1 MFEEL
6 SEKHGEEFV
15 ERAIEAVKAEENKD
29 KEDFSESD
37 WNWVGKLASKL
48 EETDSKDYGE
58 STDEDQANEEE
69 LDAPGEE
76 VPEEGQ
82 DETDMDQMDLTDDDD
97 TDGGDDEE
105 MSQQNLTS
113 DGEELESVEEA
124 VESFM
129 EDEDVDLDDALE
141 MIEV

>member
-6 SEKHGEEFV
+6 SEKHGEEYV

-37 WNWVGKLASKL
+37 WEWVGKLASKL
-48 EETDSKDYGE
+48 EETDSD
-58 STDEDQANEEE
+58 STDDQANEED
-69 LDAPGEE
+69 LDDPEGD
-76 VPEEGQ
+76 VPEEGS
-82 DETDMDQMDLTDDDD
+82 DETDTDELDLTDDDD

-105 MSQQNLTS
+105 MSQQDLTG

-129 EDEDVDLDDALE
+129 EDDCDLDDALE